1 MYEETLC
8 SWKSK
13 PQKKFKYFGKYFS
26 HYLDFSQTQKKLK
39 KTMPKAYTERSK
51 FLFPGRVENPHN

>member
-13 PQKKFKYFGKYFS
+13 PQKNFKYFGKYFS
-26 HYLDFSQTQKKLK
+26 DYLDFSQTQKKFEK
-39 KTMPKAYTERSK
+39 NNAQSSHRKK
-51 FLFPGRVENPHN
+51 FLFPEE